1 MDREVRDLASGV
13 GGLLAVCGGA
23 TLLVTLVLW
32 LTSRNDRPVD
42 RHEDAVIVLAVLG
55 LTELVLA
62 WGLVRFADG
71 GRDRVP

>member
-23 TLLVTLVLW
+23 TLVVTLVVW
-32 LTSRNDRPVD
+32 LTGRNDMPVNQ
-42 RHEDAVIVLAVLG
+42 HEEAVIVLAVLG

-71 GRDRVP
+71 RRDRAT